1 MLTLKVEKRS
11 KTGKGS
17 RALRREGGVP
27 AVVYGAHTPS
37 TAITLPEREFE
48 KIFKEAG
55 EATLVSLT
63 GLGEDL
69 PTLIHEVD
77 LDPLTNKPRHVDF
90 YAVTKG
96 QKVEVKIPIEFIG
109 EAPATKAGA
118 NVIKVLHEIEIEAD
132 PMNLPKE
139 FIADIGVL
147 INVGDQIHVRDLKI
161 PAGVELKTS
170 PDEVV
175 ALVQEVVEEK
185 VEEAPVDLAAAIE
198 IEKKGKEEDVTETS
212 SAPETK

>member
-1 MLTLKVEKRS
+1 
-11 KTGKGS
+11 
-17 RALRREGGVP
+17 
-27 AVVYGAHTPS
+27 
-37 TAITLPEREFE
+37 
-48 KIFKEAG
+48 
-55 EATLVSLT
+55 
-63 GLGEDL
+63 
-69 PTLIHEVD
+69 
-77 LDPLTNKPRHVDF
+77 
-90 YAVTKG
+90 
-96 QKVEVKIPIEFIG
+96 
-109 EAPATKAGA
+109 
-118 NVIKVLHEIEIEAD
+118 
-132 PMNLPKE
+132 
-139 FIADIGVL
+139 VL